1 MGDSNRYND
10 IILQSARLFREKGYP
25 STSIRD
31 IADAVNINSA
41 SLYYHFKNKE
51 AILLEVMLY
60 GVRVV
65 HKAVQDILR
74 RDKDLWM
81 RVRDGLRTHLLI
93 SIEYQDF
100 AAVHLQEMR
109 HLRSEARAKV
119 IAERDNYEKMWEDII
134 DEAVNAQLIKPGVD
148 TRLLRLHGFG
158 ALNWIVTW
166 YRPHGDYTPEEII
179 DAFLKNMRQGVFQPE
194 AMIISK

>member
-1 MGDSNRYND
+1 MNEVNRHND

-31 IADAVNINSA
+31 IADTVNINSA

-51 AILLEVMLY
+51 EILLEVMLY
-60 GVRVV
+60 GVRIV
-65 HKAVQDILR
+65 HQKVQEILHT
-74 RDKDLWM
+74 DQDLGL

-93 SIEYQDF
+93 SIEYQNF

-109 HLRSEARAKV
+109 HLSPDAYAKV
-119 IAERDNYEKMWEDII
+119 IAERDAYEKMWEGII
-134 DEAVNAQLIKPGVD
+134 DEAKNTQIIKPDVD

-158 ALNWIVTW
+158 TLNWIVTW
-166 YRPHGDYTPEEII
+166 YRPNGEYTPEEII
-179 DAFLKNMRQGVFQPE
+179 DAFVEHLRNGVFQPE
-194 AMIISK
+194 FMK